1 MTAPKVRSLHSQV
14 GLWSSLLL
22 VIAALTTLL
31 INHRRWIL
39 PASRDLVGP
48 YSQYLL
54 SHAICPSHPD
64 QVLIGTS
71 SGLFISHDGAKTFQQ
86 ISLPVAAEQVVGVAF
101 HPNEPSHYYAVLRQE
116 GIFSSLDGG
125 KLWNRVS
132 FPSRSPI
139 QSFQIGFDGS
149 LSVVTRDG
157 LYRRV
162 QENWSLTPNLQADAP
177 PSRRQQLMR
186 WVYALHDGTF
196 WGSIGVWLTD
206 FLAVSILFLVATG
219 WSMWRSSPDKSP
231 PSAAA
236 QPPR

>member
-14 GLWSSLLL
+14 GLWSSLFL

-39 PASRDLVGP
+39 PAPGDLTGP

-54 SHAICPSHPD
+54 SHAICASHPD
-64 QVLIGTS
+64 RVLIGTS
-71 SGLFISHDGAKTFQQ
+71 SGLFLSQDGGKTFQQ
-86 ISLPVAAEQVVGVAF
+86 ISLPVPAEQVVGVAF
-101 HPNEPSHYYAVLRQE
+101 HPNEPSHYYAVLRLE

-139 QSFQIGFDGS
+139 QSFQVGFDGS

-162 QENWSLTPNLQADAP
+162 HENWSLVPNQQAEAP
-177 PSRRQQLMR
+177 PSRRQALMR
-186 WVYALHDGTF
+186 WVYALHDGSF
-196 WGSIGVWLTD
+196 WGRIGVWLTD
-206 FLAVSILFLVATG
+206 ILAICMLFLVATG
-219 WSMWRSSPDKSP
+219 WSMWRQRPDKGTPIEAESP
-231 PSAAA
+231 P
-236 QPPR
+236 R